1 MLGCVR
7 HTTLPRLL
15 TISLLLASVITLSSD
30 AAGDAATSPPT
41 PPSVQ
46 RGATLTSTSAGLGTM
61 IDSVDLL
68 SATFGYGVASNDPY
82 HPTGWVYLVRTSNAG
97 LSWTLRSALPYLSF
111 HQSGG
116 TIIPSIHFV
125 SSRVGYL
132 ESGPATPGAIFVT
145 LNGGITWAR
154 LATPGITPTFLTNA
168 SSLAVVS
175 YLCTHANDDPND
187 CPDELSLYRVGATSP
202 WRSVPIPRTSNVPNR
217 DAQLFA
223 APSPGTFVISEGDP
237 GGGGQ
242 HSRLSLSLVSDGGEY
257 WRHLDDPCASFG
269 SDQLVTFGSRNWLLS
284 CFLGEGMSQGIGNL
298 YRTSDGGQSWS
309 RILHGDE
316 EATTITPSGNR
327 HLLFGA
333 VGGATGG
340 VVVSSDGGA
349 RWTRADVVN
358 GQGGASESLA
368 TIGATGAIDVVV
380 GGQTYRTKD
389 GRTWNALPPLPSGS
403 YRGDPICVP
412 RHVKVTLSGKPAKG
426 FQASSLLIF
435 TNDGAQNCYLTGPP
449 NTQSI
454 GGVAKAALGPP
465 SYMDG
470 YNEPRLVV
478 LKAHGGTANARL
490 WISRTKGWSASTC
503 AAAMATGLAVDFGSP
518 ADFAVN
524 FRTPLRVCTGLTG
537 LGIIVDAVQP
547 GLKPHD

>member
-1 MLGCVR
+1 MR
-7 HTTLPRLL
+7 HTTLSRL
-15 TISLLLASVITLSSD
+15 IAIAVLLVSVIALS
-30 AAGDAATSPPT
+30 GDTPGGAATSPPA
-41 PPSVQ
+41 PPFVQ

-97 LSWTLRSALPYLSF
+97 SSWTLQSALPYLSF

-116 TIIPSIHFV
+116 TVIPSVHFV
-125 SSRVGYL
+125 SRRVGYL
-132 ESGPATPGAIFVT
+132 ESGPATPGAIFET
-145 LNGGITWAR
+145 LNGGLTWAK
-154 LATPGITPTFLTNA
+154 LSTPGITPTFLT
-168 SSLAVVS
+168 SDLSLAVVS
-175 YLCTHANDDPND
+175 YLCTHADDDPND
-187 CPDELSLYRVGATSP
+187 CPDELSLYRDGATSP
-202 WRSVPIPRTSNVPNR
+202 WRSVTIPRTSNVRNR

-223 APSPGTFVISEGDP
+223 APSPSAFVISEGDP

-242 HSRLSLSLVSDGGEY
+242 HSRLSLSLVSDGGES

-269 SDQLVTFGSRNWLLS
+269 SDQLVTFGPRNWLLS
-284 CFLGEGMSQGIGNL
+284 CFLGEGMNQGIGNL
-298 YRTSDGGQSWS
+298 YRTGDAGHSWT

-349 RWTRADVVN
+349 RWTRTDIN

-368 TIGATGAIDVVV
+368 TIGATGAIDVVI

-389 GRTWNALPPLPSGS
+389 GRTWNALPPLPGGA

-412 RHVKVTLSGKPAKG
+412 QHVKVTLRGKPVKG
-426 FQASSLLIF
+426 FQASSRLIF
-435 TNDGAQNCYLTGPP
+435 TNDGAQNCYLAGSP
-449 NTQSI
+449 NTQSL
-454 GGVAKAALGPP
+454 GGVSHTALGSPG
-465 SYMDG
+465 YVDG

-503 AAAMATGLAVDFGSP
+503 AAATAKGLAIDFGSP
-518 ADFAVN
+518 ADFVVS

-537 LGIIVDAVQP
+537 LGINVDAVQP
-547 GLKPHD
+547 GSNPHN